1 MLRRNFR
8 LAFLPM
14 VAVVAACQLTGP
26 RPDLAQIYQA
36 HALNERRVP
45 VIVIPG
51 MLGSRLARRDTG
63 EEVWPGSSGKLLTS
77 RYEELALRIDPQTL
91 EPIDDGLAPSGLFEE
106 AAGRDFYGKLLRLLR
121 EVGGYLPSD
130 PGQHVVT
137 RRARLYVFT
146 YDWRQDVVRNA
157 RLLDEFIE
165 QIRRDY
171 GDPALRVDVVA
182 HSMGGLIVRYYQRY
196 GTDDVLDGN
205 SFTVTGAG
213 ASKLRRVALI
223 AVPNQGAVLAVH
235 KFLYGYQV
243 GISHLPPEGV
253 ASMPG
258 LFQFFP
264 HPAVDWAVA
273 VDGTPLHLDLF
284 DVDLWRSMRWS
295 IFDRGIQRRIR
306 NHSEAWPEPAVFER
320 WFEKWLERGRRLAWS
335 LMVPTGNVPLVEPL
349 LFAGD
354 CVPTPRRLVIEEI
367 GGESFVRVRPEQ
379 IRRPVRGID
388 YERLMF
394 APGDGSVTRTSMLG
408 LEATNPQIPP
418 HESSSAG
425 LGRAFFVCEKHDV
438 LTGNVN
444 LIDNLLHFLLAEE

>member
-1 MLRRNFR
+1 VLRRNFR
-8 LAFLPM
+8 FALLPSLAL
-14 VAVVAACQLTGP
+14 VAACQFGGP

-45 VIVIPG
+45 VILVPG

-63 EEVWPGSSGKLLTS
+63 EERWPGSTAKLLTS
-77 RYEELALRIDPQTL
+77 RYEDLALRIDPQTL
-91 EPIDDGLAPSGLFEE
+91 EPVDDGLVPSGLFEE
-106 AAGRDFYGKLLRLLR
+106 AAGRDYYGKLLRLLR

-130 PGQHVVT
+130 PGQHVVAQ
-137 RRARLYVFT
+137 RARLYVFT

-157 RLLDEFIE
+157 RLLDQFIE

-196 GTDDVLDGN
+196 GTEDVLEGN
-205 SFTVTGAG
+205 TFTVTGAG
-213 ASKLRRVALI
+213 ASKLRRVALLG
-223 AVPNQGAVLAVH
+223 VPNQGAVLAVH

-284 DVDLWRSMRWS
+284 DVNLWRSLRWS
-295 IFDRGIQRRIR
+295 IFDRGILRHIR
-306 NHSEAWPEPAVFER
+306 SQAGAWPDPAVFER
-320 WFEKWLERGRRLAWS
+320 WFEKRLGRGRRLAWS
-335 LMVPTGNVPLVEPL
+335 LMVPTGSVALVEPL

-354 CVPTPRRLVIEEI
+354 CVPTPRRLVLEEI
-367 GGESFVRVRPEQ
+367 GGESFVRIRPEQ
-379 IRRPVRGID
+379 IRRPVRGVD

-394 APGDGSVTRTSMLG
+394 APGDGSVTRASMLG
-408 LEATNPQIPP
+408 LETTNPEIPS
-418 HESSSAG
+418 HEFTNAG
-425 LGRAFFVCEKHDV
+425 LRRAVFVCEKHDV